1 MRRASPWSPS
11 IRVAL
16 PSHWFFRFSLA
27 LAAIFIVLFPG
38 SAYAH
43 IGEQNVVFEGTAG
56 PYPLRVIIKA
66 PSVVPG
72 LAEIT
77 IRSLAPGVDS
87 ATVLPLRWDVGRK
100 GSPPPDKAKP
110 VPGEPDLFS
119 AQLWLMTSG
128 AYSVE
133 VSAKGARGEH
143 SLLVPVNSVATARL
157 GLPNWLGGALAVLG
171 VLLMALMITVARA
184 AAQESILNPGETP
197 SPMQRRRGLRSAL
210 VATLIIGLSLWG
222 GRRWWKAEENQ
233 YLTRML
239 FEPFQVGTSLETIN
253 NQQVLRLAVD
263 FSKGPSS
270 FLRNVTPL
278 IPDHGKLMHVF
289 VVRTNGLDA
298 MAHLH
303 PVRISPG
310 AFTAALPPLPAGAY
324 RLFADVTHESGF
336 SHTMV
341 GTFEIQQPTMADAF
355 QATDPDDA
363 WSASG
368 SATPTAFQ
376 IKLAGDGRF
385 TSGKDAGIAVQAV
398 GSNGKPVELEPYL
411 GMLGH
416 AFVMA
421 EDGTVFS
428 HLHPQGNGSMG
439 AAIAFT
445 RRELGTSAAQKLAED
460 ICAPLGP
467 DRALGFPY
475 VFPKPGN
482 YRLWVQAKAGGKV
495 ETGNFRI
502 EVK

>member
-1 MRRASPWSPS
+1 MPWFVGFTS
-11 IRVAL
+11 
-16 PSHWFFRFSLA
+16 A
-27 LAAIFIVLFPG
+27 LAAIFIILFPV
-38 SAYAH
+38 SIQAH

-66 PSVVPG
+66 PNVVPG
-72 LAEIT
+72 LAQISV
-77 IRSLAPGVDS
+77 RSLAPGVD
-87 ATVLPLRWDVGRK
+87 AVKVLPLRWDVGRK

-110 VPGEPDLFS
+110 IPGEPDLFS

-133 VSAKGARGEH
+133 VTATGSRGEH
-143 SLLVPVNSVATARL
+143 SLLVPVNSVATGRL
-157 GLPNWLGGALAVLG
+157 GLPSWLGGALAVLG
-171 VLLMALMITVARA
+171 ILLVALLISVARA
-184 AAQESILNPGETP
+184 AAQESVLNPGEAP
-197 SPMQRRRGLRSAL
+197 SPLHRRRGLGSAL
-210 VATLIIGLSLWG
+210 VATLIVGLSLWG
-222 GRRWWKAEENQ
+222 GKKWWKAEENQ

-239 FEPFQVGTSLETIN
+239 FEPFQAGTSLETTN

-278 IPDHGKLMHVF
+278 IPDHGKLMHAF
-289 VVRTNGLDA
+289 VVRTNGFDA

-303 PVRISPG
+303 PVRLSPG
-310 AFTAALPPLPAGAY
+310 AFTATLPPLPAGGY

-336 SHTMV
+336 SHTML
-341 GTFEIQQPTMADAF
+341 GNFEIQQPTMPEAF

-363 WSASG
+363 WSGPG

-385 TSGKDAGIAVQAV
+385 TSGKDAGIAIQAV
-398 GSNGKPVELEPYL
+398 GADGKPVGLEPYL

-421 EDGTVFS
+421 EDGSVFS

-445 RRELGTSAAQKLAED
+445 RRELGTSAAQKLAEE

-495 ETGNFRI
+495 GTGAFSISVN
-502 EVK
+502 